1 MADEKLTNK
10 DFEEIAS
17 RVDVDK
23 MEVIGRG
30 KLRINLEIIEA
41 IKANTGEKQ
50 SQEMIKAWTYRPE
63 NSQHQV
69 IVSVSYTWI
78 RLLKSLFTPNDSV
91 TVDGRYIWSFWRTL
105 WRAERVTYPF
115 CPSA

>member
-1 MADEKLTNK
+1 MADGKLTNK
-10 DFEEIAS
+10 HFEEIAS

-23 MEVIGRG
+23 MEVIARG

-41 IKANTGEKQ
+41 IKANNSGEKQ

-69 IVSVSYTWI
+69 IVSVSCT
-78 RLLKSLFTPNDSV
+78 
-91 TVDGRYIWSFWRTL
+91 
-105 WRAERVTYPF
+105 
-115 CPSA
+115 